1 MTTEK
6 SKSISISTRY
16 LTPSDLS
23 LPALV
28 LQVTELVGS
37 YMVWIGTTENSLDDA
52 DKAVMQGSL
61 CKDWA
66 CAMPPKAIGATV
78 PATSL
83 FRSSGSDVALSMA
96 QRLAKR
102 FGKQIFLS
110 VDVPSSFMT
119 IGQGPK
125 LLFEAEKGIVA
136 SLLEMEDPAAAHAAQ
151 ASYLYSAPP
160 PPPPQSISTASP
172 QRLQPIHQSSRHR
185 VSQLIDDQQSPLT
198 SPYLSTG
205 HNQLARSASLGGSAS
220 GNTPSSRARRHHQQE
235 DLESAFNV
243 DSQSRPSNQ
252 LSQTAFYPPPATYQ
266 QQSLS
271 GPGSIVNSASTPTDT
286 YTEMY
291 YNGSATQAKRVQP
304 SLEPSSSAHASRSPL
319 RGPAS
324 ASLMESY
331 SQQSQYSPTTANYP
345 YAPPQDPRTH
355 PASYQSQSH
364 SRNHSQVKSEAM
376 TPPINSSYTSHNSAL
391 ATAGPYSP
399 NYAMDASSPHP
410 PTLQTHL
417 SAHPTSRQN
426 TISNPPTPL
435 SYLHSQSPASQF
447 YSPDQMA
454 VDPPPQRRRPS
465 GFRRVRTAHDVQPRT
480 DVPITGRRMTSDGT
494 YLSPLLQL
502 TTNIVET
509 YHICNPK
516 FRYES
521 AHNPRRVL
529 TKPSKPAHNDGYDN
543 DDYDYILYVNDWLGT
558 EEGHKYLIL
567 DILGQGTFGQVV
579 KCQNMKT
586 HEIVAVK
593 VVKNKPAYFNQ
604 SMMEVTILEL
614 LNKTC
619 DPNDE
624 HHILRLRDSFIHRNH
639 LCLVFELL
647 SSNLYELIKQNQ
659 FQGLS
664 TQLVK
669 VFMAQLLDAMTVLK
683 EARLIHCDLKPENI
697 LLKSLQSPQI
707 KVIDFG
713 SACHER
719 QTVYTYIQSRF
730 YRSPEVLLGM
740 SYNAAID
747 MWSLGCIAVELFLG
761 LPLFPGTSEYNQ
773 LTRIIEMLGMPP
785 LSMLN
790 TGKQTNQFFDTIE
803 MWNPQL
809 NQNEKRYKLKSLEQY
824 SREHN
829 TNEQPGKQYFKATS
843 LPEIINTA
851 PMPTSKSSRSGHDL
865 DKELNN
871 RASFIDFCQGLL
883 NLNPVTRWT
892 PQQARLHPFITGD
905 KFTKPFVPEGL
916 SVVQHQG
923 QPAAS
928 GVSDPKRPFGGLVPS
943 QPKGTRAYQDAA
955 SYNQHLNQH
964 QAYTAHQAA
973 AQNAPS
979 YRNPYITPGQPQQSQ
994 QQQQMTASTYSGIP
1008 DGSST
1013 YSQHQTSQY
1022 VPSQGGQTQHRLV
1035 HQTSSG
1041 QLGYTS
1047 SGHMQ
1052 VNPGVHLNPPV
1063 PSNAYNPNAHARAR
1077 ANTIN
1082 HNNQMKDIPPALA
1095 RLHRMDNIPRDA
1107 LTPVLNRDVDAMKE
1121 WERRQAGNA
1130 AQVST
1135 SYPQIEYLQQQA
1147 EMAAASGGT
1156 LTWSGTAAQG
1166 NSAGMVAAAAAAGG
1180 AARYPAPPS
1189 KLSHSFH
1196 PQTIMVDDD
1205 TGRREVVMTTV
1216 RNAGGAGAGAGPG
1229 ASGTG
1234 AAGVFGGGAGVIP
1247 NPPQVYAGGATAG
1260 GNRYASYAQGQAQQQ
1275 QQQQQGQ
1282 GQQGQGQQGQGGS
1295 GAPFDTL
1302 DRRTD
1307 MYVPMQ
1313 PEQYQQAYASPTAP
1327 TRAHV
1332 AVPSQAV
1339 APSFYAAGVVPS
1351 AQGSQQQQQQQQQQR
1366 NPFAVPEGLQPMGG
1380 AKHLRG
1386 NGAGGSMDP
1395 WPR

>member
-1 MTTEK
+1 M
-6 SKSISISTRY
+6 S
-16 LTPSDLS
+16 
-23 LPALV
+23 
-28 LQVTELVGS
+28 
-37 YMVWIGTTENSLDDA
+37 
-52 DKAVMQGSL
+52 
-61 CKDWA
+61 
-66 CAMPPKAIGATV
+66 
-78 PATSL
+78 
-83 FRSSGSDVALSMA
+83 
-96 QRLAKR
+96 
-102 FGKQIFLS
+102 
-110 VDVPSSFMT
+110 
-119 IGQGPK
+119 
-125 LLFEAEKGIVA
+125 EAELYMPDTNQSFDLPRWQTHVEPLSSSA
-136 SLLEMEDPAAAHAAQ
+136 TAAHAAQ

-160 PPPPQSISTASP
+160 PPPPQSNSTASP
-172 QRLQPIHQSSRHR
+172 QRLQPIHQSTRHR

-198 SPYLSTG
+198 PQYLSTS

-220 GNTPSSRARRHHQQE
+220 GNTPSSRARRHHQPE
-235 DLESAFNV
+235 DLESAFTI

-252 LSQTAFYPPPATYQ
+252 LQQTSFYPPPATYS
-266 QQSLS
+266 QQSLT
-271 GPGSIVNSASTPTDT
+271 GPVSIVNSASTPTDT
-286 YTEMY
+286 YTDMY
-291 YNGSATQAKRVQP
+291 YNGSATQQAKRVQP
-304 SLEPSSSAHASRSPL
+304 SLEPSSSAHATRSPL
-319 RGPAS
+319 RGPNAPGS
-324 ASLMESY
+324 AALMDSY

-345 YAPPQDPRTH
+345 YAPPQDQRTH

-364 SRNHSQVKSEAM
+364 SRNHSQIKSETM
-376 TPPINSSYTSHNSAL
+376 TPPISSSYTPHNAGLSS
-391 ATAGPYSP
+391 AGPYSP
-399 NYAMDASSPHP
+399 NYAMDTSSPHP
-410 PTLQTHL
+410 PALQTHHL

-426 TISNPPTPL
+426 PVSNPSTPL
-435 SYLHSQSPASQF
+435 SYLHPQSPASQ
-447 YSPDQMA
+447 YYASDQMA

-465 GFRRVRTAHDVQPRT
+465 GFRRVRTAHDLQPRT
-480 DVPITGRRMTSDGT
+480 DVPITGRRMASDGT
-494 YLSPLLQL
+494 YLSPLRQL

-509 YHICNPK
+509 FHICNPN

-521 AHNPRRVL
+521 THNPRRVL

-604 SMMEVTILEL
+604 SMME

-619 DPNDE
+619 DVNDE

-669 VFMAQLLDAMTVLK
+669 VFMAQLLDAMTILK

-790 TGKQTNQFFDTIE
+790 TGKQTSQFFDTFE
-803 MWNPQL
+803 VWNPQL
-809 NQNEKRYKLKSLEQY
+809 NQNEKRYRMKSLEQY

-865 DKELNN
+865 DK
-871 RASFIDFCQGLL
+871 GLL

-892 PQQARLHPFITGD
+892 PQQARLHPFITGE
-905 KFTKPFVPEGL
+905 KFTKPFVPDGL
-916 SVVQHQG
+916 SVVQNQG
-923 QPAAS
+923 ASPAS
-928 GVSDPKRPFGGLVPS
+928 GASDAKRPFGGLVPS

-964 QAYTAHQAA
+964 QTYTAHQAA
-973 AQNAPS
+973 MRHAPTF
-979 YRNPYITPGQPQQSQ
+979 RNPYLAHGQAQQAQ
-994 QQQQMTASTYSGIP
+994 QQQQQQQQLPATLHP
-1008 DGSST
+1008 DGNKT
-1013 YSQHQTSQY
+1013 Y
-1022 VPSQGGQTQHRLV
+1022 PNPLLHRLV

-1041 QLGYTS
+1041 QLEYTDPS
-1047 SGHMQ
+1047 HIQG
-1052 VNPGVHLNPPV
+1052 PVHLNPPV
-1063 PSNAYNPNAHARAR
+1063 PSGTYNPTAHARAR
-1077 ANTIN
+1077 ANTMN
-1082 HNNQMKDIPPALA
+1082 PNNQMKDIPPALA

-1121 WERRQAGNA
+1121 WERRQTGKAG
-1130 AQVST
+1130 QVPT

-1147 EMAAASGGT
+1147 EMAAASGGA
-1156 LTWSGTAAQG
+1156 LSWSGTQGGGGPRYAAQ
-1166 NSAGMVAAAAAAGG
+1166 
-1180 AARYPAPPS
+1180 PS
-1189 KLSHSFH
+1189 KLAHSFH

-1205 TGRREVVMTTV
+1205 AGRREVVMSNV
-1216 RNAGGAGAGAGPG
+1216 RTAAGG
-1229 ASGTG
+1229 SGTN
-1234 AAGVFGGGAGVIP
+1234 GGGAGVFGSGAQVIS
-1247 NPPQVYAGGATAG
+1247 NPPQVYTGNTTAS
-1260 GNRYASYAQGQAQQQ
+1260 GNRYAATFSQNPTSQQQ
-1275 QQQQQGQ
+1275 QQQQTQTEMNNM
-1282 GQQGQGQQGQGGS
+1282 
-1295 GAPFDTL
+1295 F
-1302 DRRTD
+1302 
-1307 MYVPMQ
+1307 VPIQ
-1313 PEQYQQAYASPTAP
+1313 PDQYQQAYTSPTAP
-1327 TRAHV
+1327 TRGHV
-1332 AVPSQAV
+1332 AVPPPQAV
-1339 APSFYAAGVVPS
+1339 ASSFYGAGVVPS
-1351 AQGSQQQQQQQQQQR
+1351 GPQQQQQR
-1366 NPFAVPEGLQPMGG
+1366 NPFSVTEGLQSMGG
-1380 AKHLRG
+1380 TKHMRG
-1386 NGAGGSMDP
+1386 GGGNGGAGGSMDP